1 MLRLCSV
8 SGFVGV
14 CVCPEVLK
22 EVRLGQHDLGE
33 VESKYV
39 EGQVVCEA
47 ELCEISVEG
56 LSVEKRGLGHRYM
69 DLS

>member
-1 MLRLCSV
+1 MWFC
-8 SGFVGV
+8 GG
-14 CVCPEVLK
+14 CVCPEVLR

-39 EGQVVCEA
+39 KGQVVCEA
-47 ELCEISVEG
+47 ELCEIPVEG
-56 LSVEKRGLGHRYM
+56 LSVEKRGSGHRCVCM

>member
-1 MLRLCSV
+1 M
-8 SGFVGV
+8 GV
-14 CVCPEVLK
+14 CVCPGVLK

-33 VESKYV
+33 VESKHMK
-39 EGQVVCEA
+39 GQVVCEA

-56 LSVEKRGLGHRYM
+56 LSVEKRGLGHRCVCM

>member
-1 MLRLCSV
+1 M
-8 SGFVGV
+8 GV
-14 CVCPEVLK
+14 CVCLEVLK

-39 EGQVVCEA
+39 KGQVVCEA
-47 ELCEISVEG
+47 ELCERSLEA
-56 LSVEKRGLGHRYM
+56 LSVEKRGLGHRCM